1 MNLSYRVRSNAV
13 ALAFIFI
20 AGISSCKKDS
30 TTTTTTPP
38 DPSKSSRADLTRDS
52 IFYYAKEVYLWNDAI
67 PEYATFNPRQYSKG
81 TTDLINYNSE
91 LFAITQLKVNPTT
104 NKPYEYRPSNPTI
117 PKYSNIQDAQDKNPA
132 PLAVVTAKG
141 SVNTE
146 GNGYDIG
153 IYSFGAYGADN
164 SYRLYVK
171 AVYPGSSAAAKGIT
185 RGTEITSI
193 NGTKIGTNFTTE
205 RDLINSLL
213 DNTITSAKLTGVKA
227 DGTAF
232 NETLTRTSYTSSPVY
247 KDKIITVNGK
257 KIGYM
262 AYARFSQLTSGDS
275 NNPTDTN
282 LDPVFAR
289 FAAAGVTDLIIDLR
303 YNGGGYVNA
312 AEYLVD
318 LIAPSTATGTMYTEN
333 YNPLMQSNK
342 ATILSH
348 QPLTDAAGKIRYDSN
363 NKMLTYA
370 DVSYAPEDNIA
381 KFSKKGPLSGVKNVV
396 FIVTGGTASA
406 SELTI
411 NCLKPVVNVKMV
423 GETTYGKP
431 VGFFPVT
438 IENRYDVYYSMFET
452 KNSKGEGSYYAGF
465 TPDVIDNGSTSSI
478 FDDASHDFG
487 DQAESYVSS
496 AINLLAPSAVTVASK
511 ASMSVGMKSGTLK
524 GRTLTDYSGKLQQP
538 KHFVGMVETRH
549 TVKKIR

>member
-1 MNLSYRVRSNAV
+1 MNLSFRFRRNAI
-13 ALAFIFI
+13 AFAFILIGGF
-20 AGISSCKKDS
+20 SSCKKDS
-30 TTTTTTPP
+30 PSTTTPV
-38 DPSKSSRADLTRDS
+38 DTANSTRADLTRDS
-52 IFYYAKEVYLWNDAI
+52 IYYYAKEVYLWNDAI
-67 PEYATFNPRQYSKG
+67 PAYDVFRPRQYTGGKD
-81 TTDLINYNSE
+81 DLANYNKE
-91 LFAITQLKVNPTT
+91 LFAITRLKIDPSTT
-104 NKPYEYRPSNPTI
+104 KPYEYRPDDPSI
-117 PKYSNIQDAQDKNPA
+117 PKYSNIQDIQDKNPV
-132 PLAVVTAKG
+132 AVITSKG

-171 AVYPGSSAAAKGIT
+171 AVYPGSSAAAKGIS
-185 RGTEITSI
+185 RGTEITAI
-193 NGTKIGTNFTTE
+193 NGTKIGSNFPAQKA
-205 RDLINSLL
+205 LINSML
-213 DNTITSAKLTGVKA
+213 DNTTTSAKLSGVKT

-232 NETLTRTSYTSSPVY
+232 TETLTRTTYKSTPVY
-247 KDKIITVNGK
+247 KDKIFTVNGK

-262 AYARFSQLTSGDS
+262 AYARFSQLTNGDS
-275 NNPTDTN
+275 DNPTDDN
-282 LDPVFAR
+282 LDPVFSR

-318 LIAPSTATGTMYTEN
+318 LIAPSTATGTMYSEY

-370 DVSYAPEDNIA
+370 DVSYATEDNMA
-381 KFSKKGPLSGVKNVV
+381 VFAKKGPLSGVKNVV

-411 NCLKPVVNVKMV
+411 NSLKPVVNVKLV
-423 GETTYGKP
+423 GKTTYGKP

-438 IENRYDVYYSMFET
+438 IENRYDVYFSMFES

-465 TPDVIDNGSTSSI
+465 KPDVADNGADV
-478 FDDASHDFG
+478 FDDAAHDFG
-487 DQAESYVSS
+487 DEAESYTSS
-496 AINLLAPSAVTVASK
+496 AINLLAPNAVSTSSK
-511 ASMSVGMKSGTLK
+511 ATMSTGMQSGNLK

-538 KHFVGMVETRH
+538 KSFVGMVETRH
-549 TVKKIR
+549 KIK